1 MSVYYYDVR
10 KYVDVRV
17 AVDVRRGKMNQEIK
31 SLALKQYLKY
41 FAGWFIVAGILLVVT
56 IGAFVLKI
64 LASGNN
70 THNNSEAP
78 TERVYDYAEVLTEQ
92 EEADLRARIAKT
104 EALGELDIVIVTL
117 DMPMGSSDYEWENNM
132 MNYADDFY
140 DNGKFGW
147 NMPYGDGVCL
157 VDNWYE
163 DEDGSQKGA
172 WLSTAGKMID
182 TIGPN
187 EEYAVMDAMYAY
199 IDYSPY
205 KAYCAAVDELGD
217 YGKYGYDSQGGDPT
231 WFCLAFIVPF
241 IVALIY
247 ALINLSQSKAPNTT
261 VAGTYVENGQMNV
274 RSRSDQFIRKSVS
287 SYRVSS
293 SSGSSGGGGSSHR
306 GGGSRGTHRSSSGR
320 SHGGGGRRR

>member
-1 MSVYYYDVR
+1 
-10 KYVDVRV
+10 
-17 AVDVRRGKMNQEIK
+17 MNHEIK
-31 SLALKQYLKY
+31 SLAMKQYFKY
-41 FAGWFIVAGILLVVT
+41 FVGWFIVAGVLLVVT
-56 IGAFVLKI
+56 IGAFAVKSM
-64 LASGNN
+64 AGKSN
-70 THNNSEAP
+70 TRNNSEAP
-78 TERVYDYAEVLTEQ
+78 AERVYDYAEVLTDQ
-92 EEADLRARIAKT
+92 EEADLSAYIAKK
-104 EALGELDIVIVTL
+104 EAFGELDIVIVTL
-117 DMPMGSSDYEWENNM
+117 NVPMGVSDSEWELNM
-132 MNYADDFY
+132 MNFADDFY

-147 NMPYGDGVCL
+147 NKPYGDGICL

-163 DEDGSQKGA
+163 DENGSQKGS

-182 TIGPN
+182 TIGPD
-187 EEYAVMDAMYAY
+187 EEYAVMDALYDY

-205 KAYCAAVDELGD
+205 EAYRAAVDELGD
-217 YGKYGYDSQGGDPT
+217 YGKYGYGPQGGDPT

-247 ALINLSQSKAPNTT
+247 ALINLSQSKAPDTT

-293 SSGSSGGGGSSHR
+293 SSSSGGGSSHR
-306 GGGSRGTHRSSSGR
+306 GGGSSGSHRSSSGR